1 MKPLVVEKM
10 DMGPCVATFGGIEL
24 GRTKGDSTFSYS
36 IETQNIETEEDGIVD
51 EVVTN
56 DQLTFTIPLIYTDV
70 DTLALVI
77 PWAKKTTTD
86 NGESKLE
93 VGKAIGQR
101 LFQYAKELV
110 LHPTSAADGDKSKD
124 ITIYKAYPKPGPIEL
139 TYSRTGERIANVTF
153 IAVRDATK
161 PAGKDYF
168 CIGDPAIDGD
178 AVAPTVVRTVP
189 VDDAEDVAKAS
200 GLQIDFVMSEDI
212 DPATVIKANTSITNL
227 KSEEPFNSYKVSYNA
242 ETKTIRLTT
251 TAALAGS
258 TQYMATIGTGI
269 KDLNGNALAEPKV
282 VTFTTV
288 A

>member
-1 MKPLVVEKM
+1 MEPLVVEKM
-10 DMGPCVATFGGIEL
+10 DMGPCVATFGGTEL

-77 PWAKKTTTD
+77 PWAQKTTV

-101 LFQYAKELV
+101 LFQYAKQLV
-110 LHPTSAADGDKSKD
+110 LHPTSAADDDKSKD

-153 IAVRDATK
+153 NAVRDASK

-178 AVAPTVVRTVP
+178 VVAPTVESTVP
-189 VDDAEDVAKAS
+189 ADGDVDVPKAS
-200 GLQIDFVMSEDI
+200 GLTIDFMMSEDI
-212 DPATVIKANTSITNL
+212 DPATVVKANTSITNL
-227 KSEEPFNSYKVSYNA
+227 TSGAAFTNYNVSYSA
-242 ETKTIRLTT
+242 EMKRIRLTT
-251 TAALAGS
+251 TAALVGGA
-258 TQYMATIGTGI
+258 QYMATIGTGI

-282 VTFTTV
+282 VTFTTAV
-288 A
+288 